1 MSETVSYDVIAVKP
15 DDHPAPIHIT
25 DENINLQ
32 VAAGLLLGLLV
43 AGFTIWVTRKLV
55 PRDMGVDKGFLGTEF
70 SAALGIIEGR
80 LSGIP
85 VEYKWIP
92 VVSRRHPASLD
103 LEFTVKNPN
112 NLRLRIYKE
121 GAFNKPLGALP
132 APSETPRLIEAC
144 GFVLRAEPQGA
155 VAACA
160 DALDKAV
167 SPFCA
172 AGLYEARLE
181 GNKFSVSAVRNVTYE
196 IEEAKF
202 LLDCGLK
209 AALLFN

>member
-1 MSETVSYDVIAVKP
+1 MSETVSYDVIAVIP
-15 DDHPAPIHIT
+15 DAHPSPIHIT
-25 DENINLQ
+25 NENTNLL
-32 VAAGLLLGLLV
+32 VAQGLLLGLLV

-55 PRDMGVDKGFLGTEF
+55 PRDMGADKGFLGTEF
-70 SAALGIIEGR
+70 SAALGITDGR

-103 LEFTVKNPN
+103 LEFTVNNPN
-112 NLRLRIYKE
+112 NIRLRVFKE

-132 APSETPRLIEAC
+132 PQAETPRLIESC

-155 VAACA
+155 VAANA
-160 DALDKAV
+160 GALDKAV

-172 AGLYEARLE
+172 AGLYEAILE
-181 GNKFSVSAVRNVTYE
+181 GNKFSFSAVRNVTYE